1 MDGRD
6 TTFKIMPNADIKI
19 FLDTSAEIRAQRRVD
34 QNKDL
39 GFNVNYEEILEEIK
53 ERDFRD
59 RNREV
64 DPLHKTD
71 DAILIDASH
80 MSIQQVVDTIS
91 TYVDK
96 KLV

>member
-6 TTFKIMPNADIKI
+6 TTFKIMPNADIKV
-19 FLDTSAEIRAQRRVD
+19 FLDTSAEIRAKRRAD

-64 DPLHKTD
+64 DPLHKTE
-71 DAILIDASH
+71 DAILVDASN
-80 MSIQQVVDTIS
+80 MTIEEVVDTIS
-91 TYVDK
+91 KYVDK
-96 KLV
+96 KLI

>member
-6 TTFKIMPNADIKI
+6 TTFKIMPNADIKV
-19 FLDTSAEIRAQRRVD
+19 FLDTSAEIRAKRRAD

-59 RNREV
+59 RNREI
-64 DPLHKTD
+64 DPLHKTE
-71 DAILIDASH
+71 DAILVDASN
-80 MSIQQVVDTIS
+80 MTIEEVVDTIS
-91 TYVDK
+91 KYVDK
-96 KLV
+96 KLI